1 MKIKIAGFEFDF
13 KTTCACLPKDD
24 SKDSDEGERVARSQG
39 VNQTLHNPRNVG
51 IHDYKM
57 ILILVIMIMAMEMIL
72 KWRGKPEVWEST
84 KTLTIIKTMMIVLVL
99 LVMLVVF
106 SNNRNFILM

>member
-57 ILILVIMIMAMEMIL
+57 ILILVIMIMAMEMML
-72 KWRGKPEVWEST
+72 KWRG
-84 KTLTIIKTMMIVLVL
+84 
-99 LVMLVVF
+99 
-106 SNNRNFILM
+106 